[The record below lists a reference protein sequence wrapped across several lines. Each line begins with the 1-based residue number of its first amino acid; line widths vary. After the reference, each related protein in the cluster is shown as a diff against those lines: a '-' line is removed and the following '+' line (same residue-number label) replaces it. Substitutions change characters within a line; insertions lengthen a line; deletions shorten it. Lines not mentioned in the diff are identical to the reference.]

1 MIGTTSQHLL
11 SEYWGCDAAL
21 LDDSP
26 ALERLLRRAA
36 DAAGATVVSVAFH
49 RLSPQGVSGVVVLEE
64 SHFCIHT
71 WPERGYAAADFFTCG
86 ECQPERGYE
95 LLGQALG
102 ASRIELMHLGRGN
115 GPEWPGIRVARHQAT
130 GK

>member
-1 MIGTTSQHLL
+1 MVGTTSQHLL
-11 SEYWGCDAAL
+11 CEYWGCDSAL
-21 LDDSP
+21 LDDR
-26 ALERLLRRAA
+26 AELEQLLRRAA

-86 ECQPERGYE
+86 SCQPERGHQV
-95 LLGQALG
+95 LAQALG
-102 ASRIELMHLGRGN
+102 AREVEVMDLGRGH
-115 GPEWPGIRVARHQAT
+115 GPSWPGIRVVRHAPRD
-130 GK
+130 